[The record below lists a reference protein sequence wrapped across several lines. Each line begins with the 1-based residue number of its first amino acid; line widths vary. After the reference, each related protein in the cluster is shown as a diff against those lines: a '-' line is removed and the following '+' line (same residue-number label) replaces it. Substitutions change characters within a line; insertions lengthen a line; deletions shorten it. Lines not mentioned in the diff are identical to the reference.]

1 MGLVPRTVFATR
13 SLSRTLQVVRVAI
26 VEPYF
31 GGSHRS
37 WAEGYRLA
45 SRHDVT
51 LISHDARFWKWR
63 MQGSFITLAEETRE
77 IVDRDGCFDI
87 ILASSMLDLA
97 GYLGV
102 LGSARGPA
110 AVALYMHENQLTY
123 PPSPRDTPDE
133 TYPMINWSSMV
144 VADAV
149 FFNSRY
155 HHDAWFRHIGV
166 LLNRFPDHT
175 HSHLLEEVTAK
186 SSVLA
191 VGVDLARFDPVARP
205 RNETPILLWN
215 HRWEH
220 DKGPDVLVTALKALI
235 DRDERFHM
243 IVTGEQVP
251 SLTPARE
258 ELGTVLGDRLLHA
271 GEVEDDR
278 YVELVASADVV
289 ISTARQEFF
298 GISVTEA
305 MYSGSFPVLPCALV
319 YPERIPVEHHGLCLY
334 DGLDELVDRCA
345 WAIENRDAAADIA
358 SRLAATM
365 ARFDWSV
372 MGPEYDQKLEH
383 LTR

>member
-1 MGLVPRTVFATR
+1 
-13 SLSRTLQVVRVAI
+13 
-26 VEPYF
+26 
-31 GGSHRS
+31 
-37 WAEGYRLA
+37 
-45 SRHDVT
+45 
-51 LISHDARFWKWR
+51 

-77 IVDRDGCFDI
+77 IVDREGRFDV

-97 GYLGV
+97 GYLGA
-102 LGSARGPA
+102 LGTTRGEA
-110 AVALYMHENQLTY
+110 AVAVYMHENQLTY

-149 FFNSRY
+149 FFNSGF
-155 HHDAWFRHIGV
+155 HHDAWFGRIGT
-166 LLNRFPDHT
+166 LLNRFPDHQ
-175 HSHLLEEVTAK
+175 HSHLLDDVTAK

-191 VGVDLARFDPVARP
+191 VGVNLTRFDSVPRP

-235 DRDERFHM
+235 DRDTPFEM

-271 GEVEDDR
+271 GEVEDAR

-289 ISTARQEFF
+289 VSTARQEFF

-305 MYSGSFPVLPCALV
+305 MYSGSFPVLPRALV
-319 YPERIPVEHHGLCLY
+319 YPERIPSEHHDRCLY
-334 DGLDELVDRCA
+334 DGLEDLVEKCA
-345 WAIENRDAAADIA
+345 WAIDNREAAADVA
-358 SRLAATM
+358 AGLEATM

-372 MGPEYDQKLEH
+372 MGPEYDQRLEQ